1 MYSARSNFDMN
12 ASLFKLKDFNCYLID
27 KKGDVINSVPK
38 KEWKYG
44 GNLFQEYLSKLY
56 VHSEV

>member
-1 MYSARSNFDMN
+1 MN